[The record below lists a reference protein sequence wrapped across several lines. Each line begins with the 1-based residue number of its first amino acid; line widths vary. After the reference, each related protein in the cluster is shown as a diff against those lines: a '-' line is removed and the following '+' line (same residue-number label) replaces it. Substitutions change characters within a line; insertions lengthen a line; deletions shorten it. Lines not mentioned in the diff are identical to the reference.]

1 MTGPGGRVLLVEDE
15 PRIAAFLVKGLQG
28 DGCDVV
34 VAEDGEV
41 GLYLATAESF
51 DAVILDIGLPGL
63 HGVEVLRG
71 IRRARPA
78 LPVVMLTARDEP
90 DARDVCMQAGA
101 TGFVTK
107 PLVFAD
113 LRAVLAACIS
123 SGAG

>member
-1 MTGPGGRVLLVEDE
+1 MTGRRLLLIEDE
-15 PRIAAFLVKGLQG
+15 ARIAAFLVKGLEG
-28 DGCDVV
+28 EGCEVV

-51 DAVILDIGLPGL
+51 DAVILDIGLPGM

-71 IRRARPA
+71 IRGVRPA

-90 DARDVCMQAGA
+90 DARAACVQAGA
-101 TGFVTK
+101 SGFVTK

-113 LRAVLAACIS
+113 LREELASCF
-123 SGAG
+123 GRDGG